1 MQMAHDGWCTLYD
14 KAQSAAPLPVG
25 AAINSLRTDRL
36 NCMAGHIHALEMGRC
51 WSLIWVSKAGR
62 RCTHSSCPPPCP
74 IVMRP
79 THQTKEL
86 KQAVILE
93 LLYASQRTVEGG
105 FSVCCLAGGCL
116 LQKRP
121 WAVCQVNK
129 SRVRKVAS
137 KKGYIRFADTHTKL
151 FAESRHARAPT
162 PVRTPHL
169 HTEPTRP
176 ALCAYPSYK
185 LERQ

>member
-1 MQMAHDGWCTLYD
+1 MRHEALFIHATWVHAINPLALATRTHTHAAIVVFPPPTYMMQMAHDGWCTLYD

-51 WSLIWVSKAGR
+51 WSRIWVSKAGR

-79 THQTKEL
+79 TQQTKEL

-93 LLYASQRTVEGG
+93 LLSASRRTVDGG
-105 FSVCCLAGGCL
+105 FFVSCLAGGCL
-116 LQKRP
+116 LEKDHGLC
-121 WAVCQVNK
+121 VE
-129 SRVRKVAS
+129 SIS
-137 KKGYIRFADTHTKL
+137 
-151 FAESRHARAPT
+151 AE
-162 PVRTPHL
+162 
-169 HTEPTRP
+169 
-176 ALCAYPSYK
+176 
-185 LERQ
+185 